1 MIVTSPKMLSHVI
14 REFRYKDNISQ
25 TDIAKQVGIKQATVS
40 NFENTPESTKIET
53 LFKILAALE
62 LELVVQPRPTL
73 TKHSSP
79 SSHNLIEEPS
89 ATYNSDDD
97 GEIW

>member
-1 MIVTSPKMLSHVI
+1 MIITSPKMLSHVI

-25 TDIAKQVGIKQATVS
+25 TDIAKQTGIKQATVS
-40 NFENTPESTKIET
+40 AFENTPESTKMET

-62 LELVVQPRPTL
+62 LELVVQPRPTSINA
-73 TKHSSP
+73 KQSP
-79 SSHNLIEEPS
+79 QNNFVAEPTS
-89 ATYNSDDD
+89 TYNSDDD

>member
-1 MIVTSPKMLSHVI
+1 MIITSPKMLSHVI

-40 NFENTPESTKIET
+40 NFENSPESTKIET

-73 TKHSSP
+73 LKHSSLGG
-79 SSHNLIEEPS
+79 HNFIEEPN

>member
-1 MIVTSPKMLSHVI
+1 MIITSPKMLSHVI

-40 NFENTPESTKIET
+40 AFENSPESTKIET
-53 LFKILAALE
+53 LFKILTALE
-62 LELVVQPRPTL
+62 LELVVQPRPTSV
-73 TKHSSP
+73 KY
-79 SSHNLIEEPS
+79 NAQINAVAEPN
-89 ATYNSDDD
+89 AVYNSDDD